1 VGTVV
6 TPFLDPVLADVLPSL
21 VVVTA
26 RTDDDPDAVLAS
38 EEEPAVAH
46 AVATRRAEFTTARSC
61 ARDALTRLGSPTP
74 AVPVGEKRA
83 PVWPDGV
90 VGAITHCAGFRAA
103 AVAWR
108 SEVRTV
114 GLDAEPHTA
123 LPDGVLEAVSDA
135 GERAVL
141 SRLARESPDVR
152 WDKILF
158 SAKESVYKAWFPLT
172 GRWLGFE
179 DAELVPAPDGTFR
192 ASLRVPGPVVD
203 DVEYREFHGRW
214 AVRDGLVITA
224 IAVVAPGAIS

>member
-1 VGTVV
+1 MGSVV
-6 TPFLDPVLADVLPSL
+6 TTPTAALGDVLPAAA
-21 VVVTA
+21 VVAA
-26 RTDDDPDAVLAS
+26 RTDDDPDAVLAP
-38 EEEPAVAH
+38 EEERAVAK
-46 AVATRRAEFTTARSC
+46 AVATRRAEFTTGRVC
-61 ARDALTRLGSPTP
+61 ARDALTRLGASAP
-74 AVPVGEKRA
+74 AVPVGEQRA

-108 SEVRTV
+108 DQVRAV

-135 GERAVL
+135 GERAL
-141 SRLARESPDVR
+141 LERLARERPGVR

-179 DAELVPAPDGTFR
+179 EAELAPAPDGTFR
-192 ASLRVPGPVVD
+192 AALRVPGPVVD
-203 DVEYREFHGRW
+203 GAEITAFGGRW

-224 IAVVAPGAIS
+224 VTLAAPPGSS

>member
-1 VGTVV
+1 MGTVV
-6 TPFLDPVLADVLPSL
+6 TGVLGSLADVLPSA
-21 VVVTA
+21 VVVAA
-26 RTDDDPDAVLAS
+26 RTDDDPDAVLAP
-38 EEEPAVAH
+38 EEEPAVAK
-46 AVATRRAEFTTARSC
+46 AVATRRAEFTTARAC
-61 ARDALTRLGSPTP
+61 ARDALTRLGLAAP
-74 AVPVGEKRA
+74 AVPVGERRA

-108 SEVRTV
+108 AQVRTV

-135 GERAVL
+135 GERAL
-141 SRLARESPDVR
+141 LERLAREQPEVR

-179 DAELVPAPDGTFR
+179 DAELAPDPDGTFR
-192 ASLRVPGPVVD
+192 ATLRVPGPVVD
-203 DVEYREFHGRW
+203 DAEITAFTGRW
-214 AVRDGLVITA
+214 VVRDGLVITA
-224 IAVVAPGAIS
+224 IAVGAGSS